1 MRSRVKSN
9 NIAYDHLIEGFSV
22 NSSLYG
28 SSLLLSEEA
37 SAPTTPAAATGN
49 EESTAPPNWLLDEV
63 RTYPLIISIS
73 SSVLPSS
80 LVLQWNAVDFFF
92 TDSANWH
99 IHQVHPKKVKSES
112 TLRGIHSVVIFCRAF
127 LTCSTGRWAEMKLQL
142 LCSPIYWWAELLIED
157 KTKHHVWG
165 DDTQC
170 SSLQQPLNYATRVTN
185 QFCVFAPGG
194 KSALDDRERSE
205 TDTPNL

>member
-1 MRSRVKSN
+1 MNPASPRLVAADRSREIDAGFLTTCNVLADVNLICRYMRSRVKSN

-73 SSVLPSS
+73 SSVPSS
-80 LVLQWNAVDFFF
+80 LVL
-92 TDSANWH
+92 
-99 IHQVHPKKVKSES
+99 
-112 TLRGIHSVVIFCRAF
+112 
-127 LTCSTGRWAEMKLQL
+127 M
-142 LCSPIYWWAELLIED
+142 
-157 KTKHHVWG
+157 
-165 DDTQC
+165 
-170 SSLQQPLNYATRVTN
+170 
-185 QFCVFAPGG
+185 
-194 KSALDDRERSE
+194 
-205 TDTPNL
+205 